1 MDCFY
6 KVANNCVD
14 FVRLIV
20 ICIMR
25 CPLNHDEWKTD
36 AMLPSLVIGSNL
48 SDLVLVSKQQN
59 TFTRNIQILILR
71 YEGRLTDIH

>member
-25 CPLNHDEWKTD
+25 CPLNHDEWKTG
-36 AMLPSLVIGSNL
+36 ALLPSLGMFL
-48 SDLVLVSKQQN
+48 P
-59 TFTRNIQILILR
+59 LR
-71 YEGRLTDIH
+71 WQFPI